1 MDVRET
7 DAPVAD
13 VREADVR
20 EILARG
26 EDGFLDRGS
35 ASYPLCSLTAGGRT
49 APEWSAACAESRPA
63 GAGGSSAAPAAAR
76 AGEPGDSG
84 AEADA
89 VAVAGMAVRHPHAP
103 GLAAFRGNPRED
115 RDTSTDVSPARPG
128 EPLPAAG
135 RHGRTGQVS
144 ARRVP
149 EVPVGRAV
157 LETGDGRRASAP
169 VLPSPVF
176 PRRPLWLDGRA
187 PREGEG

>member
-7 DAPVAD
+7 DTPVAD
-13 VREADVR
+13 VREAGAR

-49 APEWSAACAESRPA
+49 ASEWSAACAESRPA
-63 GAGGSSAAPAAAR
+63 GAGDP
-76 AGEPGDSG
+76 G
-84 AEADA
+84 AEAEADT
-89 VAVAGMAVRHPHAP
+89 VAGMAVRHPHAP

-115 RDTSTDVSPARPG
+115 RDTYTDVSPARPG

-149 EVPVGRAV
+149 KVPVGRAV
-157 LETGDGRRASAP
+157 LEAGDGRRAPAP

-176 PRRPLWLDGRA
+176 PRRPLWLDGRV

>member
-13 VREADVR
+13 GREASVR

-63 GAGGSSAAPAAAR
+63 GAGDP
-76 AGEPGDSG
+76 G
-84 AEADA
+84 AEAEAEAGAEAETDT
-89 VAVAGMAVRHPHAP
+89 VAGMAVRHPHAP
-103 GLAAFRGNPRED
+103 GLAAFRENPRED

-135 RHGRTGQVS
+135 RHGRTGQVT

-157 LETGDGRRASAP
+157 PAAGDGRRASAP

-176 PRRPLWLDGRA
+176 PRRPLWLDGRV
-187 PREGEG
+187 PREGER

>member
-1 MDVRET
+1 MDVRE
-7 DAPVAD
+7 AD

-35 ASYPLCSLTAGGRT
+35 ASYPLCSLTAGERT

-63 GAGGSSAAPAAAR
+63 GAGGSSVAPAAPR
-76 AGEPGDSG
+76 TGEPGDSDSDSG
-84 AEADA
+84 
-89 VAVAGMAVRHPHAP
+89 AVAGTAVRHPHAP
-103 GLAAFRGNPRED
+103 GLAAFRENPRED

-135 RHGRTGQVS
+135 RHGRTGRVT

-149 EVPVGRAV
+149 EVPEVPEGRAV
-157 LETGDGRRASAP
+157 PEAGEDRRASASE
-169 VLPSPVF
+169 LPSPVF
-176 PRRPLWLDGRA
+176 PRRPLWLDGRV

>member
-1 MDVRET
+1 MDVREA
-7 DAPVAD
+7 DAPGAD

-35 ASYPLCSLTAGGRT
+35 ASYPLCSLTAGERT

-63 GAGGSSAAPAAAR
+63 GAGGYSVAPAAAR
-76 AGEPGDSG
+76 AGEPGDPGAG
-84 AEADA
+84 AEADT
-89 VAVAGMAVRHPHAP
+89 VAGTAVRHPHAP
-103 GLAAFRGNPRED
+103 GLAACRENPRED

-128 EPLPAAG
+128 EPLPTAG
-135 RHGRTGQVS
+135 RHGRTGRVS

-157 LETGDGRRASAP
+157 PEAGDDRRAFAS

-176 PRRPLWLDGRA
+176 PRRPLWLDGRV